1 MQRRSQF
8 IVVNAVARNANRI
21 EMPKRAGKTNAV
33 KLVGTCPELS
43 DILSGSQ
50 SLAAVAIVALKVKL
64 SLKEA

>member
-1 MQRRSQF
+1 
-8 IVVNAVARNANRI
+8 
-21 EMPKRAGKTNAV
+21 MPKRAGKTNAV